1 MANIVNSQ
9 VLGPYVLR
17 AQSDGLFNPNEIAQK
32 IENMYLLEEGTMRS
46 IWGPTAY
53 VPLKEFSIITR
64 PGGTSVGDR
73 PFSRLTSVTT
83 GTTATPVGDALDH
96 TEPYYG
102 FKQHGIFHTILPNGR
117 DVLLLHTGNEVWEFR
132 GWYRNWRQLLSTPAS
147 LHGLNDD
154 LLDSAQPMPP
164 TQFVSTGNGIVIVPQ
179 GGRAYFYDGAY
190 IAPLGFNARP
200 AAPLGRGPQSSAEQ
214 LGDAYDGLNDRGYAH
229 SSARAAAMLDNNTND
244 GWKTG
249 TDDEFSDGTH
259 APMTRGFGDCRI
271 GTIATIPINDPE
283 SLKTGTSGWL
293 EQGSWQCAVQ
303 YVDKWG
309 NLSALSAPS
318 NPVTCDLHPAV
329 LLKRGGND
337 PSKPKKEWDGKWPS
351 RNAPPQKVRIQLKWE
366 GIPRGP
372 EHVVGRRLYRTKDVE
387 NTGDST
393 YYYLTQN
400 ALATSQGFATLPD
413 NVVTMY
419 PDNIPDGWLTEPAQR
434 VMPVPQFQLCTM
446 ALGRLWIAN
455 IDGLPGTARPSEPG
469 FWGTFVEGN
478 DISPDPMSEIT
489 GLGAVTGG
497 LLICTTGSTFLIEAS
512 DDGKGFKY
520 RPISASVGCAAP
532 SSMVATSQGVVVW
545 LGFDGFYSFD
555 GQQVQYLS
563 APLKRTLKRLTLS
576 RLIQAVGAYDRKSRE
591 YRCWVSLDGDPK
603 NSTCFVL
610 DKDGWRTR
618 TDMVADSVCLTQD
631 HRQYMLL
638 GGHITNDPGR
648 SGVYLLDHDASPD
661 IPAVVADRESLIE
674 TAWLEADTA
683 DKAKTSYVVYL
694 WLRETENTT
703 VTIEVLRNWR
713 NEVIEAN
720 TAKRYSEKD
729 VPDFW
734 ATTRLGSGTW
744 RDKRPFWT
752 RAAIHVP
759 SAEAVKFRLRGTG
772 NWEFVGFQVELA
784 SRYYGGAQV
793 TP

>member
-1 MANIVNSQ
+1 MANMANSQ

-53 VPLKEFSIITR
+53 VPVKED
-64 PGGTSVGDR
+64 GDWL
-73 PFSRLTSVTT
+73 PADL
-83 GTTATPVGDALDH
+83 TTAVGNRPYARTTAVGSTSASDFPLSPGD
-96 TEPYYG
+96 PYYG
-102 FKQHGIFHTILPNGR
+102 FKQHGLYHTILPNGR

-147 LHGLNDD
+147 AHGFNDD
-154 LLDSAQPMPP
+154 LLDSAQSMPP

-190 IAPLGFNARP
+190 IAPLGFSERP
-200 AAPLGRGPQSSAEQ
+200 AAPLGRGPQSSQES
-214 LGDAYDGLNDRGYAH
+214 LLDDYNGLNNRQYAH
-229 SSARAAAMLDNNTND
+229 SSARHAATLDNNTAD
-244 GWKTG
+244 GWKVG
-249 TDDEFSDGTH
+249 ADDEFKAGTH
-259 APMTRGFGDCRI
+259 APMTRGFGDCRV
-271 GTIATIPINDPE
+271 GTLGTIPINDPE

-293 EQGSWQCAVQ
+293 EQGSWRCAVQ

-318 NPVTCDLHPAV
+318 NPVTCDLQPAV
-329 LLKRGGND
+329 LLTRGGRPEGD
-337 PSKPKKEWDGKWPS
+337 VKWPS

-372 EHVVGRRLYRTKDVE
+372 EHAVGRRLYRTKDVE

-400 ALATSQGFATLPD
+400 ALATTQGFATLPD

-434 VMPVPQFQLCTM
+434 VIPVPRFQLCTM

-489 GLGAVTGG
+489 GLCAVTGG
-497 LLICTTGSTFLIEAS
+497 LLLCTTGSTFLIEAS

-520 RPISASVGCAAP
+520 RPISGSVGCAAP
-532 SSMVATSQGVVVW
+532 GSMVATSQGVVVW

-563 APLKRTLKRLTLS
+563 SPLKRTLKRLTIS
-576 RLIQAVGAYDRKSRE
+576 RLIQAVAAYDRKSRE

-618 TDMVADSVCLTQD
+618 TDVVADSVCLTQD

-638 GGHITNDPGR
+638 GGHITNDTGR

-674 TAWLEADTA
+674 TAWLEADTS

-713 NEVIEAN
+713 NEVIETN

-734 ATTRLGSGTW
+734 GTTRLGSGTW

-759 SAEAVKFRLRGTG
+759 SAEAVKFRLRGKG
-772 NWEFVGFQVELA
+772 NWEFVGFQVEMA
-784 SRYYGGAQV
+784 TRYYGGAQL